1 MTVSYSIILLF
12 IHVEK
17 MSKRDFYDI
26 LGVAKGASAEE
37 IKKAYRKLAIKYHP
51 DKNPDDKS
59 AEEKFKEAA
68 EAYEVLSNPEKKQR
82 YDQYGHA
89 GVGGAAG
96 GGGYGGG
103 GMNME
108 DIFSQFGDIFGG
120 GGSPFD
126 SFFGGGG
133 QSRGGGRRVAK
144 GSNLRIKVKLT
155 LEEIANGAEKK
166 IKVNKQ
172 ITCKTCDGS
181 GAKDKSSVSTCKT
194 CGGSG
199 AVRRVT
205 NTILGQMQTTATC
218 PTCHGSGQQ
227 ITAKC
232 NSCHGEGTVRG
243 EETITINIPAGV
255 SDGMQ
260 LSMAGKGNAAPN
272 GGVAGDLI
280 ILIEELP
287 HETLK
292 REGNNVVYDLHL
304 SIIDAAL
311 GISAEVPT
319 IDGKAKIKIEPGTQS
334 GKLLRLKGKG
344 IPEINSY
351 HRGDEIIHINIWTPK
366 ALNSEERAMLE
377 KLRDSPNFK
386 PQPGKNDKSFFDKMK
401 EYFE

>member
-1 MTVSYSIILLF
+1 
-12 IHVEK
+12 
-17 MSKRDFYDI
+17 MSKRDYYDV

-59 AEEKFKEAA
+59 AEDKFKEAA
-68 EAYEVLSNPEKKQR
+68 EAYEVLSSPEKKQR
-82 YDQYGHA
+82 YDQFGHA
-89 GVGGAAG
+89 GVGGAAS
-96 GGGYGGG
+96 GGYGGGG

-120 GGSPFD
+120 GGGSPFD
-126 SFFGGGG
+126 SFFGGG
-133 QSRGGGRRVAK
+133 QSRGGGGRRVAK
-144 GSNLRIKVKLT
+144 GTNLRIKVKLT
-155 LEEIANGAEKK
+155 LDEIAKGAEKK

-172 ITCKTCDGS
+172 ISCKTCDGT

-199 AVRRVT
+199 SVRRVT

-232 NSCHGEGTVRG
+232 NVCHGDGTVRG
-243 EETITINIPAGV
+243 EETISINIPAGV
-255 SDGMQ
+255 SEGMQ

-272 GGVAGDLI
+272 GGIPGDLI
-280 ILIEELP
+280 ILIEEVP

-292 REGNNVVYDLHL
+292 REGNNIVYDLHI
-304 SIIDAAL
+304 SIPDAAL
-311 GISAEVPT
+311 GASVEVPT

-344 IPEINSY
+344 IPEVNSY
-351 HRGDEIIHINIWTPK
+351 HRGDQIIHVNTWTPK
-366 ALNSEERAMLE
+366 ALNSEERALLE
-377 KLRDSPNFK
+377 KLKESANFK
-386 PQPGKNDKSFFDKMK
+386 PQPGKNDKSFFDRMK

>member
-1 MTVSYSIILLF
+1 
-12 IHVEK
+12 
-17 MSKRDFYDI
+17 MSKRDYYDI
-26 LGVAKGASAEE
+26 LGVTKSASADE

-59 AEEKFKEAA
+59 AEDKFKEAA
-68 EAYEVLSNPEKKQR
+68 EAYEILSNAEKKQR

-89 GVGGAAG
+89 GVGGAG
-96 GGGYGGG
+96 GGSGYGGG

-120 GGSPFD
+120 GGGSPFD
-126 SFFGGGG
+126 SFFGGG
-133 QSRGGGRRVAK
+133 QSRGGGGRRVAK

-172 ITCKTCDGS
+172 ISCKTCDGS
-181 GAKDKSSVSTCKT
+181 GANDKGSVSTCKT

-232 NSCHGEGTVRG
+232 GACHGEGTVRG

-255 SDGMQ
+255 SEGMQ

-272 GGVAGDLI
+272 GGVPGDLI

-287 HETLK
+287 HDTLK
-292 REGNNVVYDLHL
+292 REGNNIVYDLHV
-304 SIIDAAL
+304 SIVDAAL
-311 GISAEVPT
+311 GYSAEVPT
-319 IDGKAKIKIEPGTQS
+319 IDGKAKIKIEAGTQS

-344 IPEINSY
+344 IPEVNSY
-351 HRGDEIIHINIWTPK
+351 HRGDQIIHVNIWTPK
-366 ALNSEERAMLE
+366 ALSTEERAILE
-377 KLRDSPNFK
+377 KLRESPNFK

>member
-1 MTVSYSIILLF
+1 
-12 IHVEK
+12 
-17 MSKRDFYDI
+17 MSKRDFYDV
-26 LGVAKGASAEE
+26 LGVAKSASAEE

-59 AEEKFKEAA
+59 AEDKFKEAA
-68 EAYEVLSNPEKKQR
+68 EAYEVLSSPEKKQR

-120 GGSPFD
+120 GGGGGSPFD
-126 SFFGGGG
+126 SFFGGG
-133 QSRGGGRRVAK
+133 QSRGGRRVTK

-155 LEEIANGAEKK
+155 LEEIANGTEKK

-172 ITCKTCDGS
+172 VSCKTCDGT
-181 GAKDKSSVSTCKT
+181 GAKDKSSVSTCST

-218 PTCHGSGQQ
+218 PTCHGNGQQ

-232 NSCHGEGTVRG
+232 NSCHGEGIVRG

-272 GGVAGDLI
+272 GGINGDLI

-287 HETLK
+287 HATLK
-292 REGNNVVYDLHL
+292 REGNNIVYDLHL

-311 GISAEVPT
+311 GFSAEVPT
-319 IDGKAKIKIEPGTQS
+319 IDGKAKIKIDPGTQS

-351 HRGDEIIHINIWTPK
+351 HRGDEIIHVNIWTPK
-366 ALNSEERAMLE
+366 VLNAEERAMLE
-377 KLRDSPNFK
+377 KLRESPNFK

>member
-1 MTVSYSIILLF
+1 
-12 IHVEK
+12 
-17 MSKRDFYDI
+17 MSKRDFYDV
-26 LGVAKGASAEE
+26 LGVTKSASAEE
-37 IKKAYRKLAIKYHP
+37 IKKAYRKMAIKYHP
-51 DKNPDDKS
+51 DKNPGDKQ
-59 AEEKFKEAA
+59 AEDNFKEAA
-68 EAYEVLSNPEKKQR
+68 EAYEILSNAEKKQR
-82 YDQYGHA
+82 YDHYGHA
-89 GVGGAAG
+89 GVGGAASGGG

-108 DIFSQFGDIFGG
+108 DIFSQFGDIFGNGGGG

-133 QSRGGGRRVAK
+133 QQSRGGRRVAK

-155 LEEIANGAEKK
+155 LEEIANGTEKK

-172 ITCKTCDGS
+172 ITCKTCDGT

-205 NTILGQMQTTATC
+205 NTILGQMQTSSTC
-218 PTCHGSGQQ
+218 PTCNGSGQQ
-227 ITAKC
+227 ITSKC
-232 NSCHGEGTVRG
+232 TVCHGEGTTRG
-243 EETITINIPAGV
+243 EETISINIPAGV

-260 LSMAGKGNAAPN
+260 LSMSGKGNAAPN
-272 GGVAGDLI
+272 GGVPGDLI
-280 ILIEELP
+280 ILIEETP
-287 HETLK
+287 HESLK
-292 REGNNVVYDLHL
+292 REGNNVVYDLHV

-311 GISAEVPT
+311 GYSAEVPT

-344 IPEINSY
+344 IPEVNSY
-351 HRGDEIIHINIWTPK
+351 HRGDEIIHVNIWTPK
-366 ALNSEERAMLE
+366 ALSSEERTMLE
-377 KLRDSPNFK
+377 KLRESPNFK
-386 PQPGKNDKSFFDKMK
+386 PQPGKNDKSFFEKMK

>member
-1 MTVSYSIILLF
+1 
-12 IHVEK
+12 
-17 MSKRDFYDI
+17 MSKRDYYDI
-26 LGVAKGASAEE
+26 LGVAKNASAEE

-59 AEEKFKEAA
+59 AEDKFKEAA
-68 EAYEVLSNPEKKQR
+68 EAYEVLSSPEKKQR
-82 YDQYGHA
+82 YDQFGHA
-89 GVGGAAG
+89 GVGGAA

-120 GGSPFD
+120 GGGSPFD
-126 SFFGGGG
+126 SFFGGG
-133 QSRGGGRRVAK
+133 QSRGGGGRRVAK

-172 ITCKTCDGS
+172 VSCKTCDGT

-232 NSCHGEGTVRG
+232 NVCHGDGTVRG
-243 EETITINIPAGV
+243 EETISINIPAGV
-255 SDGMQ
+255 SEGMQ

-272 GGVAGDLI
+272 GGIPGDLI
-280 ILIEELP
+280 ILIEETP

-292 REGNNVVYDLHL
+292 REGNNVVYDLHV
-304 SIIDAAL
+304 SIPEAAL
-311 GISAEVPT
+311 GASVEVPT

-344 IPEINSY
+344 IPEVNSY
-351 HRGDEIIHINIWTPK
+351 HRGDQIIHVNIWTPK
-366 ALNSEERAMLE
+366 ALSSEERSLLE
-377 KLRDSPNFK
+377 KLKESPNFK
-386 PQPGKNDKSFFDKMK
+386 PQPSKNDKSFFDKMK

>member
-1 MTVSYSIILLF
+1 
-12 IHVEK
+12 
-17 MSKRDFYDI
+17 MSKRDYYDI
-26 LGVAKGASAEE
+26 LGVAKSSSAEE

-51 DKNPDDKS
+51 DKNPDDHT
-59 AEEKFKEAA
+59 AEDKFKEAA

-82 YDQYGHA
+82 YDHYGHA
-89 GVGGAAG
+89 GVGGASG

-120 GGSPFD
+120 GSGGGSPFE
-126 SFFGGGG
+126 SFFGG
-133 QSRGGGRRVAK
+133 QQRGGASGRRVAK

-155 LEEIANGAEKK
+155 LEEIAHGAEKK

-172 ITCKTCDGS
+172 VVCKTCDGS
-181 GAKDKSSVSTCKT
+181 GAKDKSSISTCKT
-194 CGGSG
+194 CGGNGS
-199 AVRRVT
+199 VRRVT

-218 PTCHGSGQQ
+218 PTCNGSGSQ
-227 ITAKC
+227 ITSKC

-243 EETITINIPAGV
+243 EETISINIPAGV

-260 LSMAGKGNAAPN
+260 LSMSGKGNAAPN
-272 GGVAGDLI
+272 GGIPGDLI
-280 ILIEELP
+280 ILIEEIP

-311 GISAEVPT
+311 GYSAEVPT

-344 IPEINSY
+344 IPEVNSY
-351 HRGDEIIHINIWTPK
+351 HRGDQIIHVNIWTPK
-366 ALNSEERAMLE
+366 ALSSEERSMLE
-377 KLRDSPNFK
+377 KLRESPNFK
-386 PQPGKNDKSFFDKMK
+386 PQPGKNDKSFFEKMK

>member
-1 MTVSYSIILLF
+1 
-12 IHVEK
+12 
-17 MSKRDFYDI
+17 MSKRDYYDV

-59 AEEKFKEAA
+59 AEDKFKEAA
-68 EAYEVLSNPEKKQR
+68 EAYEVLSSPEKKQR
-82 YDQYGHA
+82 YDQFGHA
-89 GVGGAAG
+89 GVGGAAS
-96 GGGYGGG
+96 GGYGGGG

-120 GGSPFD
+120 GGGSPFD
-126 SFFGGGG
+126 SFFGGG
-133 QSRGGGRRVAK
+133 QSRGGGGRRVAK
-144 GSNLRIKVKLT
+144 GTNLRIKVKLT
-155 LEEIANGAEKK
+155 LDEIAKGAEKK

-172 ITCKTCDGS
+172 ISCKTCDGT

-199 AVRRVT
+199 SVRRVT

-232 NSCHGEGTVRG
+232 NVCHGDGTVRG
-243 EETITINIPAGV
+243 EETISINIPAGV
-255 SDGMQ
+255 SEGMQ

-272 GGVAGDLI
+272 GGIPGDLI
-280 ILIEELP
+280 ILIEEVP

-292 REGNNVVYDLHL
+292 REGNNIVYDLHI
-304 SIIDAAL
+304 SIPDAAL
-311 GISAEVPT
+311 GASVEVPT

-344 IPEINSY
+344 IPEVNSY
-351 HRGDEIIHINIWTPK
+351 HRGDQIIHVNIWTPK
-366 ALNSEERAMLE
+366 ALNSEERALLE
-377 KLRDSPNFK
+377 KLKESANFK
-386 PQPGKNDKSFFDKMK
+386 PQPGKNDKSFFDRMK